1 MAFAPILADGIPNDS
16 VVMDFVEMKD
26 LGLLIGKWPYLA
38 ISRGAKVT
46 LLTPMGHNSNIEPY
60 WPS

>member
-26 LGLLIGKWPYLA
+26 LGLFTGKWPHLA
-38 ISRGAKVT
+38 ISR
-46 LLTPMGHNSNIEPY
+46 
-60 WPS
+60 